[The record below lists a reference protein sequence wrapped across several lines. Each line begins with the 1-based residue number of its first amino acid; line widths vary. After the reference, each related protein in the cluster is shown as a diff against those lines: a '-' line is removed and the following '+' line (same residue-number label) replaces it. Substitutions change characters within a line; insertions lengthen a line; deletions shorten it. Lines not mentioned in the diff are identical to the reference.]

1 MRMEV
6 EYCVSAETHDAA
18 ERLAAL
24 WGEQADGNSF
34 EGFEN
39 DIFSVM
45 EHVIRAAHQMEESGQ
60 KDSFQIAGKCDT
72 DYDCTLFMIEY
83 SGGEPQIKA
92 KQAEQE
98 EDEGKYYAFQDA
110 DYDEI
115 PKILNRNKY
124 KTFKKAIA
132 DDMPL
137 GGFLDEPYDEWVA
150 SIIG

>member
-6 EYCVSAETHDAA
+6 EYCVTAENHDAA

-39 DIFSVM
+39 DIISVM
-45 EHVIRAAHQMEESGQ
+45 EHVIKTVQQMEKSGP
-60 KDSFQIAGKCDT
+60 KDGFQIAGKCDS
-72 DYDCTLFMIEY
+72 DYDCTLFMIDY

-92 KQAEQE
+92 KRADSE
-98 EDEGKYYAFQDA
+98 EDEGKYYEFQAA
-110 DYDEI
+110 DYDDI
-115 PKILNRNKY
+115 PDILKRNKY
-124 KTFKKAIA
+124 KSFKKAIA

-137 GGFLDEPYDEWVA
+137 GGFLDKSYDEWVA